1 MTIPVFLLI
10 GAPELTVAF
19 ASALEATG
27 AVVRQFGAIDSVD
40 PVALA
45 LRVSALDRFD
55 AVVLLPGWR
64 GFGAFVDSTDADW
77 DAALSGNFTRTVYVA
92 QAAARR
98 LVADGQGG
106 NLIFVTSHLA
116 MMPFTGAVTLGTTLA
131 MVHAIARMAA
141 VDLGPHGITSNVIAP
156 GWTDDETYAGLA
168 PDVRAHILA
177 GTPVGRPT
185 TVDEVAALMW
195 FLASDAGRSITGAI
209 LPVDGGYT
217 LTRSGGR
224 GIFEPG

>member
-1 MTIPVFLLI
+1 
-10 GAPELTVAF
+10 
-19 ASALEATG
+19 
-27 AVVRQFGAIDSVD
+27 
-40 PVALA
+40 
-45 LRVSALDRFD
+45 
-55 AVVLLPGWR
+55 
-64 GFGAFVDSTDADW
+64 
-77 DAALSGNFTRTVYVA
+77 
-92 QAAARR
+92 
-98 LVADGQGG
+98 
-106 NLIFVTSHLA
+106 
-116 MMPFTGAVTLGTTLA
+116 MMPFTGTVTLGTTLA

-156 GWTDDETYAGLA
+156 GWIDVDTYTGLA
-168 PDVRAHILA
+168 PDVQAHILT
-177 GTPVGRPT
+177 GTPSGRPT